1 MTIPDQSSQPI
12 NDDLENRNS
21 SQSFPSNK
29 KPEGDNNGFSKII
42 QKISSQSFYNLPV
55 IDCIILVALL
65 GLLLT
70 TINLFLDRGNGI
82 AYRLFGSLEDGYI
95 QKRESTS
102 AQLSKEE
109 KDALAKKD
117 ALAQLQKKIR
127 LDRAEKMQAKIN
139 NLTIPDSQKRRLI
152 EQIEETH
159 KRAMIHLAVTRFF
172 YVENF
177 SAISLTTIAAI
188 IAAVAL
194 LFITRKGWDRVH
206 RIIVYIFIISTGTA
220 TLCSVFVV
228 AFKYDSNITEN
239 KQLYI
244 AYTALEERIN
254 SYFATGQFVMKGNP
268 EQQKTLKESVEVIQ
282 QIDSEL
288 ATLHNIAIGFDLT
301 KLPNYQELYNGIS
314 Q

>member
-1 MTIPDQSSQPI
+1 
-12 NDDLENRNS
+12 
-21 SQSFPSNK
+21 
-29 KPEGDNNGFSKII
+29 
-42 QKISSQSFYNLPV
+42 
-55 IDCIILVALL
+55 
-65 GLLLT
+65 
-70 TINLFLDRGNGI
+70 
-82 AYRLFGSLEDGYI
+82 
-95 QKRESTS
+95 
-102 AQLSKEE
+102 
-109 KDALAKKD
+109 
-117 ALAQLQKKIR
+117 
-127 LDRAEKMQAKIN
+127 MQAKIK
-139 NLTIPDSQKRRLI
+139 NLTIPDSQKRRLL

-206 RIIVYIFIISTGTA
+206 RIIVYIFIVSTGTA

-254 SYFATGQFVMKGNP
+254 SYFATGQFVIKGNP